1 MSDWAPDAEAESIGC
16 TLLIFMW
23 IATLLGGI
31 AIGFWVLK

>member
-1 MSDWAPDAEAESIGC
+1 MSAEETEATSMGC
-16 TLLIFMW
+16 ALLVFAW